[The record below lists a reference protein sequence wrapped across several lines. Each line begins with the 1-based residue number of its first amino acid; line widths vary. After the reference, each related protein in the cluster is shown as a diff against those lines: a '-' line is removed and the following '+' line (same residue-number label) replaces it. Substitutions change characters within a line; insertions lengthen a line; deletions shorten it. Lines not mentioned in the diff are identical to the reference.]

1 MAERIRFLVTYDIR
15 HARRLKRVHDIVVDH
30 GERLQYS
37 VYVCDLT
44 RQELVALK
52 AALRSAMHLDEDHV
66 AIFDLGPPQGRVSRR
81 VEHLGQAPRMPEDD
95 GPAIW

>member
-15 HARRLKRVHDIVVDH
+15 HPRRLKRVHDVVVDH

-44 RQELVALK
+44 RQEMVALR
-52 AALRSAMHLDEDHV
+52 AALRKVMHLDEDHV
-66 AIFDLGPPQGRVSRR
+66 AIFDLGPPQGRASRR
-81 VEHLGQAPRMPEDD
+81 VEHLGRAPKIPDEDE
-95 GPAIW
+95 PAIW